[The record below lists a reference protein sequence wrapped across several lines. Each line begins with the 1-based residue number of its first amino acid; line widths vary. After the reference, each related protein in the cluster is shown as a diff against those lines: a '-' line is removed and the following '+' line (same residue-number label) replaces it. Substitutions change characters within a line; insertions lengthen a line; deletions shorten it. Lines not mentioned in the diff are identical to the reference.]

1 MVGAFF
7 LNCSSII
14 SLHKQYFMTD
24 TDNQLTEDTLFGHPK
39 GLYYLFFAELWE
51 RFSFYGMR
59 ALLTLYMVNVIFQE
73 LVERDFAAAAVYA
86 SYGSLV
92 YASTVVGGK
101 ISDSI
106 LGFRKSIFLGGILM
120 ALGHFVL
127 AIENDY
133 AFFLAL
139 GFIVVGNGFFKPN
152 ISTFV
157 GSLYQEKD
165 PRKDSGFT
173 IFYMGINIGGWIAP
187 LLCGWLGS
195 AYGWHYGFG
204 LAGFGMLTG
213 LLFFWRG
220 ITSGVFGEKGLAP
233 SYDRLEE
240 KILGINRGNWIS
252 LIAFL
257 SAPIIAVLLA
267 SYKAIGS
274 GGLFGDQ
281 NIINIIFKIVGI
293 LILGYLAYI
302 LSKVTF
308 DERKK
313 LFAAIAITLFMTLFW
328 GFHELSG
335 SVITLFAARNVS
347 LTFMDAAQTNS
358 LNSMFIIILA
368 LPISWMWTALNKK
381 KINPR
386 TPYKFGFGLLIAGLS
401 FFVLAI
407 SGNAAN
413 QEGMVPFSYLLL
425 MYFLISI
432 GELFMSPVGLSK
444 ITDLSPQ
451 RIVAFMMG
459 VWFLSSAYAFQ
470 LVGFIGKQL
479 AIESESSN
487 IGGTET
493 LNTYIGGFDL
503 ISQYAIGAGILV
515 LLLAPLLKKLMGNI
529 H

>member
-1 MVGAFF
+1 
-7 LNCSSII
+7 
-14 SLHKQYFMTD
+14 MTTNDSEIQLD
-24 TDNQLTEDTLFGHPK
+24 TNTILGHPK
-39 GLYYLFFAELWE
+39 GLFYLFFAELWE

-59 ALLTLYMVNVIFQE
+59 ALLTLYMVNVIFLE

-92 YASTVVGGK
+92 YASTVVGGR

-133 AFFLAL
+133 TFFLAL

-157 GSLYQEKD
+157 GSLYKDED

-173 IFYMGINIGGWIAP
+173 IFYMGINIGGWVAP

-213 LLFFWRG
+213 LLFFWSG
-220 ITSGVFGEKGLAP
+220 IKSGVFGSQGMAP
-233 SYDRLEE
+233 SEEKLEE
-240 KILGINRGNWIS
+240 KLIGIKKGHLIS
-252 LIAFL
+252 LLAFL
-257 SAPIIAVLLA
+257 SAPGIAILLA

-274 GGLFGDQ
+274 GEGF
-281 NIINIIFKIVGI
+281 
-293 LILGYLAYI
+293 YLAYI
-302 LSKVTF
+302 LSKVSF
-308 DERKK
+308 EERKK
-313 LFAAIAITLFMTLFW
+313 LIVAIAITLFMTLFW

-335 SVITLFAARNVS
+335 SVITLFASRNVS
-347 LTFMDAAQTNS
+347 LTFLDAAQTNS

-368 LPISWMWTALNKK
+368 LPISWMWTKLNKH

-401 FFVLAI
+401 FYILAL
-407 SGNAAN
+407 SGNAADQN
-413 QEGMVPFSYLLL
+413 GMVPFSYLLL
-425 MYFLISI
+425 MYFLLSV

-444 ITDLSPQ
+444 ITDLSPK

-479 AIESESSN
+479 AIESDDIN
-487 IGGTET
+487 VGGMET
-493 LNTYIGGFDL
+493 LSTYIGGFDL
-503 ISQYAIGAGILV
+503 ISKYSIGAGIIV
-515 LLLAPLLKKLMGNI
+515 LISAPLLKKLMGNI

>member
-1 MVGAFF
+1 MATPTSV
-7 LNCSSII
+7 
-14 SLHKQYFMTD
+14 
-24 TDNQLTEDTLFGHPK
+24 NQIQNDTLFGHPK
-39 GLYYLFFAELWE
+39 GLFYLFFAELWE

-59 ALLTLYMVNVIFQE
+59 ALLTLYMVNVIFLE

-92 YASTVVGGK
+92 YASTVVGGR
-101 ISDSI
+101 ISDVI

-139 GFIVVGNGFFKPN
+139 GFIVIGNGFFKPN

-157 GSLYQEKD
+157 GSLYGEKD

-195 AYGWHYGFG
+195 AYGWHYGFA

-213 LLFFWRG
+213 LLFFWKG
-220 ITSGVFGEKGLAP
+220 IKDGVFGAQGMAP
-233 SYDRLEE
+233 SKE
-240 KILGINRGNWIS
+240 KLLIKTLGM
-252 LIAFL
+252 
-257 SAPIIAVLLA
+257 
-267 SYKAIGS
+267 
-274 GGLFGDQ
+274 FGDQ
-281 NIINIIFKIVGI
+281 NIVNLIFKIVGI
-293 LILGYLAYI
+293 FIIGYLAYV
-302 LSKVTF
+302 LSKVTLE
-308 DERKK
+308 ERKK
-313 LFAAIAITLFMTLFW
+313 LIVAIAITLFMTLFW

-335 SVITLFAARNVS
+335 SVITLFASRNVI
-347 LTFMDAAQTNS
+347 LTYLDAAQTNS
-358 LNSMFIIILA
+358 LNSMFIILLA
-368 LPISWMWTALNKK
+368 LPISWMWTVLNKR

-386 TPYKFGFGLLIAGLS
+386 TPYKFGFGLLIAGIS
-401 FFVLAI
+401 FFILAM
-407 SGNAAN
+407 SGSAAN
-413 QEGMVPFSYLLL
+413 EDGMVPFSYLLL
-425 MYFLISI
+425 MYFLLSI

-444 ITDLSPQ
+444 ITDLSPK
-451 RIVAFMMG
+451 RMVAFMMG

-479 AIESESSN
+479 AIESEDIN
-487 IGGTET
+487 VGGMDT
-493 LNTYIGGFDL
+493 LNIYIGGFDL
-503 ISQYAIGAGILV
+503 ISKYAIGAGIIV
-515 LLLAPLLKKLMGNI
+515 LLTAPLLKKLMGNI